1 MLLFVIYLGKIIVIK
16 NMTEK
21 YDWKMYEKGLN
32 LLYYFSFNDRLN
44 NKDGINIVL
53 KEWFCRI
60 SKNEMLVNVLLV

>member
-60 SKNEMLVNVLLV
+60 SKNEMLINMLLV